1 MLVLIIRRL
10 IFGAVTLWLLSVF
23 IFAATE
29 VLPGDVASA
38 ILGRSATEALKE
50 QIRSQLGLD
59 RPAVVRYVEWL
70 GGTFSGDL
78 GTSLASGRPVVEL
91 INDRIVPT
99 LVLAGVAMAVA
110 LPLGVG
116 AGIFA
121 ASFPGSRFEQ
131 AISLVGLVAVSLPEY
146 FVGALLV
153 IVFALELR
161 LLPAISYSPDFS
173 TLSGLVRALTLPV
186 LTMTAAIFAHMS
198 RLTRAAM
205 TDVLRSSYIEM
216 AILKGVSRRRLVF
229 LHTLPNA
236 LGPIA
241 NVVALS
247 VGYMFGGVILV
258 EVVFAYPGLA
268 RLMVDAV
275 SARDIPLVQAT
286 TLLFAG
292 SYIVINL
299 AADIVAVLANP
310 RLRP

>member
-1 MLVLIIRRL
+1 MSNGSEERSPATSARR
-10 IFGAVTLWLLSVF
+10 WP
-23 IFAATE
+23 AA
-29 VLPGDVASA
+29 AQSWSS
-38 ILGRSATEALKE
+38 SATESCRLWCSPAWRWPWRF
-50 QIRSQLGLD
+50 RS
-59 RPAVVRYVEWL
+59 
-70 GGTFSGDL
+70 
-78 GTSLASGRPVVEL
+78 ASAR
-91 INDRIVPT
+91 
-99 LVLAGVAMAVA
+99 
-110 LPLGVG
+110 
-116 AGIFA
+116 GIFS
-121 ASFPGSRFEQ
+121 ASFPGSRFEK
-131 AISLVGLVAVSLPEY
+131 AISLVGLVAVALPEY
-146 FVGALLV
+146 FVGALVV

-173 TLSGLVRALTLPV
+173 TLSGFVRALTLPV

-292 SYIVINL
+292 SYIVINVV
-299 AADIVAVLANP
+299 ADLVAVLANP
-310 RLRP
+310 RLRS

>member
-1 MLVLIIRRL
+1 MLVLIARRL
-10 IFGAVTLWLLSVF
+10 IFGAATLWLLSVF

-38 ILGRSATEALKE
+38 ILGRSATEALKK

-70 GGTFSGDL
+70 GGTVSGDL

-91 INDRIVPT
+91 IGDRIVPT

-110 LPLGVG
+110 LPLGLG
-116 AGIFA
+116 AGIFS
-121 ASFPGSRFEQ
+121 ASFPGSRFEK
-131 AISLVGLVAVSLPEY
+131 AISLVGLVAVALPEY
-146 FVGALLV
+146 FVGALVV

-173 TLSGLVRALTLPV
+173 TLSGFVRALTLPV

-292 SYIVINL
+292 SYIVINVV
-299 AADIVAVLANP
+299 ADLVAVLANP
-310 RLRP
+310 RLRS

>member
-1 MLVLIIRRL
+1 MFVLIVRRVM
-10 IFGAVTLWLLSVF
+10 FGVVALWLLSVL
-23 IFAATE
+23 IFGATE

-38 ILGRSATEALKE
+38 VLGQSATEALKE
-50 QIRSQLGLD
+50 EIRSQLGLD
-59 RPAVVRYVEWL
+59 RPAIERYVEWL
-70 GGTFSGDL
+70 LAAFSGDL
-78 GTSLASGRPVVEL
+78 GASLANGRSVSEL
-91 INDRIVPT
+91 IQERLVPT
-99 LVLAGVAMAVA
+99 LILAAAAMAVA
-110 LPLGVG
+110 LPLGLG

-121 ASFPGSRFEQ
+121 ASFPGSRVEKFV
-131 AISLVGLVAVSLPEY
+131 SLVGLVAVSLPEY

-153 IVFALELR
+153 IIFAVELR

-173 TLSGLVRALTLPV
+173 TLSGFLRALTLPV

-205 TDVLRSSYIEM
+205 TEVLRSSYIEM

-229 LHTLPNA
+229 LHALPNA

-247 VGYMFGGVILV
+247 IGYMFGGVILI

-275 SARDIPLVQAT
+275 SSRDIPLVQAT

-292 SYIVINL
+292 SYVVINML
-299 AADIVAVLANP
+299 ADIVMVVANP
-310 RLRP
+310 RLRT

>member
-78 GTSLASGRPVVEL
+78 GTSLASGRPVAEL

-99 LVLAGVAMAVA
+99 LVLAGMAMAVA

-121 ASFPGSRFEQ
+121 ASFPGSRFEK

-205 TDVLRSSYIEM
+205 TDVLRSTYIEM